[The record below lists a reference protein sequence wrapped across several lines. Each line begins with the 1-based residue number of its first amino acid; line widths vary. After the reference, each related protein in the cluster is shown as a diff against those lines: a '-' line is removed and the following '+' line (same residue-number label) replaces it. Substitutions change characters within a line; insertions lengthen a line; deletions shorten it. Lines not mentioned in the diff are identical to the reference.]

1 MTAPQPKSKLDEVSE
16 VIYSDPDNTFLSE
29 FQATRLERMTKEAE
43 SLNFLRA
50 KKQRM
55 LIYYQSGQYSKAKEE
70 LKSLVPYIPG
80 NGKLYITL
88 AGMAVRIGAFA
99 ELCKMSSKLDAEAIL
114 GLPKEYRVPVLST
127 LSTSFVFTGN
137 FRERVMDLGRIIAD
151 LRTDEENFK
160 GVDVD
165 FLRDKM
171 EHFSNIYSALDI
183 NSARVRLLADTV
195 EEFIAKNK
203 IRVLGLSTSL
213 PDGEF
218 LIDLGI
224 NKPVEEIIQFNNGL
238 FDLVFER
245 DIVEEFNAFSINFS
259 PINEEQLKDV
269 LV

>member
-1 MTAPQPKSKLDEVSE
+1 
-16 VIYSDPDNTFLSE
+16 
-29 FQATRLERMTKEAE
+29 
-43 SLNFLRA
+43 
-50 KKQRM
+50 
-55 LIYYQSGQYSKAKEE
+55 
-70 LKSLVPYIPG
+70 
-80 NGKLYITL
+80 
-88 AGMAVRIGAFA
+88 
-99 ELCKMSSKLDAEAIL
+99 
-114 GLPKEYRVPVLST
+114 
-127 LSTSFVFTGN
+127 
-137 FRERVMDLGRIIAD
+137 MDLGRIIAD